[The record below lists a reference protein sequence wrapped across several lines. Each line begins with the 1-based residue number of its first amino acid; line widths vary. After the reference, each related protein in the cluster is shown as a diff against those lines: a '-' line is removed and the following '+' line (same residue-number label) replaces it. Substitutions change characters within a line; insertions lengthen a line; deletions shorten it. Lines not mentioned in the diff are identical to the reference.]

1 MELLEVFLL
10 SFTVLIMP
18 VMMVV
23 FGWVFRTHP
32 PKKINWFYGY
42 RTKRSVSSQE
52 AWDFAHAHI
61 GKAWTYLGTVML
73 PASAVSVILLLST
86 EGYDYWVAGML
97 LLSAEVVIMVGTMPL
112 TEMALKKELGE

>member
-1 MELLEVFLL
+1 MELVEIFLL

-18 VMMVV
+18 VVMVV

-42 RTKRSVSSQE
+42 RTKTSVSSQE

-86 EGYDYWVAGML
+86 EGYDHWVAGML
-97 LLSAEVVIMVGTMPL
+97 LLSAEVMIMVGTMPL